1 MSKPTSVAAA
11 LKITRLERTYAAAVA
26 DLWALW
32 TTRAGIEAW
41 WGPEGFAVAV
51 QALDLRPG
59 GELRYTMSAVAP
71 ETIAFMEREGMPVTN
86 HHALR
91 FTEVSPPRR
100 LAWTHL
106 ADFIPGVAPYQV
118 AARAELAA
126 VENGVRLVLVLDP
139 MHDAE
144 WTARAAMGWEMELG
158 KLGRALL
165 ARSAGEAHP

>member
-1 MSKPTSVAAA
+1 MSKPTPGVAG
-11 LKITRLERTYAAAVA
+11 LKITRLERSYAAALE

-32 TTRAGIEAW
+32 TTPAGIEAW
-41 WGPEGFAVAV
+41 WGPEGFAVKV

-59 GELRYTMSAVAP
+59 GELRYAMSAVAP
-71 ETIAFMEREGMPVTN
+71 ETIAFMEREGMPLTN

-91 FTEVSPPRR
+91 FTEVTPPRR

-106 ADFIPGVAPYQV
+106 ADFIPGVAPYEV

-126 VENGVRLVLVLDP
+126 VEDGVRLVLVLDP

-144 WTARAAMGWEMELG
+144 WTARAAVGWEMELG
-158 KLGRALL
+158 KLGRALI
-165 ARSAGEAHP
+165 ARTAADAHP